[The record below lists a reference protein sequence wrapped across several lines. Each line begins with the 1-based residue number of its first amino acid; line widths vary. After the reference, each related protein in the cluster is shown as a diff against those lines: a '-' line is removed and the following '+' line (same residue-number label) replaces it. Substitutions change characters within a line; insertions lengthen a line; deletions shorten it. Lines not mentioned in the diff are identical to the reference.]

1 MADVIKVSTEEL
13 ISAVNKYSST
23 KTQLENAYLQM
34 YRNVHGLDG
43 SYIGDASEALKSQFE
58 QMYKNIEQTEAKV
71 EDAIEELTKT
81 ADIVNEVEDGL
92 KAAFQNLD
100 VGTDPFSI

>member
-23 KTQLENAYLQM
+23 KSQLENAYLQM

-43 SYIGDASEALKSQFE
+43 SYIGDASEALKNQFE

-71 EDAIEELTKT
+71 QDAVDEMTRAAEIYDEIEQMNQSTF
-81 ADIVNEVEDGL
+81 A
-92 KAAFQNLD
+92 NLE
-100 VGTDPFSI
+100 VGTDPFSV